1 MEVVVMVL
9 KRVQDM
15 LYRIKAEW
23 DIEDRCWIATSDD
36 LPGLVTG
43 ADSLDELVS
52 RLRVIIPDFL
62 DVLGNPTEDVEFVL
76 QTSELEAVQLAA

>member
-1 MEVVVMVL
+1 MVL

-15 LYRIKAEW
+15 LYRINAEW
-23 DIEDRCWIATSDD
+23 NLEDRCWIATSDD

-62 DVLGNPTEDVEFVL
+62 EVLGNPTEHVEFVL
-76 QTSELEAVQLAA
+76 QTSELEAVQPAA